1 MAAAEHCSRFL
12 PAGRALGHDV
22 MECCRSVDT
31 FSRIFVKRK
40 RGEGGHGC
48 FFFPT
53 VCLTPRVQRRQH
65 HIGCRRSLC
74 RRLRLHGLPFSK
86 RHRRPLGSS
95 PPCRLCRTRG
105 GDPDRFLPLLG
116 NAAPVEKQGAVV
128 SPRRAGGNRRRHP
141 APPPAVEGLERYVTL
156 PSWQGAASGHHC
168 HPLKLKGSVTLPHL
182 QCILRQ
188 LLLFYAIVQICFI
201 PVPTPQNR
209 HCSVLGRSSQANTR

>member
-53 VCLTPRVQRRQH
+53 ACLTPRVQRRQH

-128 SPRRAGGNRRRHP
+128 SPAEQAETVGGTLLHHRPWKAWKDTLRCLHGKEP
-141 APPPAVEGLERYVTL
+141 LPVITVT
-156 PSWQGAASGHHC
+156 P
-168 HPLKLKGSVTLPHL
+168 
-182 QCILRQ
+182 
-188 LLLFYAIVQICFI
+188 
-201 PVPTPQNR
+201 
-209 HCSVLGRSSQANTR
+209 